1 MLPYGTRETDL
12 FPGPGRQHHLVLWL
26 KNSIVSLHDGA
37 GYWRGQLSRVGR
49 LMASNADCMCLAI
62 LLALA
67 TPAQAD
73 TRTDYLL
80 HCSGCHLSDGSGA
93 PDDVPSLRDDLGR
106 MITAPQG
113 RGYLVRVPGSSQ
125 ALLNDAKL
133 AAVINWVLT
142 EFNSATL
149 ADDFEP
155 LTAEEVKRARS
166 DVLMDPLKF
175 RAEFW
180 R

>member
-1 MLPYGTRETDL
+1 MAR
-12 FPGPGRQHHLVLWL
+12 LVT
-26 KNSIVSLHDGA
+26 SDA
-37 GYWRGQLSRVGR
+37 G
-49 LMASNADCMCLAI
+49 CMCLAI

-80 HCSGCHLSDGSGA
+80 HCGGCHLSDGSGA
-93 PDDVPSLRDDLGR
+93 PDVVPSLRNDLGR
-106 MITAPQG
+106 MITVSQG

-125 ALLNDAKL
+125 ALLNDAEL

>member
-1 MLPYGTRETDL
+1 MTSNAGCMY
-12 FPGPGRQHHLVLWL
+12 LVL
-26 KNSIVSLHDGA
+26 
-37 GYWRGQLSRVGR
+37 
-49 LMASNADCMCLAI
+49 

-67 TPAQAD
+67 APAQAD

-80 HCSGCHLSDGSGA
+80 HCGGCHLSDGSGA

-106 MITAPQG
+106 IITVPEG

-125 ALLNDAKL
+125 AMLDDAEL

-142 EFNSATL
+142 EFSSATL

-155 LTAEEVKRARS
+155 LTAEEVAKARG

-175 RAEFW
+175 RAELW
-180 R
+180 QDYKGG

>member
-1 MLPYGTRETDL
+1 MTS
-12 FPGPGRQHHLVLWL
+12 
-26 KNSIVSLHDGA
+26 N
-37 GYWRGQLSRVGR
+37 VG
-49 LMASNADCMCLAI
+49 LTYLAV

-73 TRTDYLL
+73 IRTDYLL
-80 HCSGCHLSDGSGA
+80 HCGGCHLSDGSGA

-106 MITAPQG
+106 IITVAQG

-125 ALLNDAKL
+125 ALLDDADL

-155 LTAEEVKRARS
+155 LTAEEVKGARR

-175 RAEFW
+175 RAGLW
-180 R
+180 QHYKGG

>member
-1 MLPYGTRETDL
+1 MIL
-12 FPGPGRQHHLVLWL
+12 
-26 KNSIVSLHDGA
+26 NA
-37 GYWRGQLSRVGR
+37 GC
-49 LMASNADCMCLAI
+49 ACLAI

-67 TPAQAD
+67 APAQAD
-73 TRTDYLL
+73 TRADYLL

-93 PDDVPSLRDDLGR
+93 PRTVPSLRDDLGR
-106 MITAPQG
+106 LITVEQG

-125 ALLNDAKL
+125 ALLDDAGL

-155 LTAEEVKRARS
+155 LTAEEVKEARG

-175 RAEFW
+175 RAELW
-180 R
+180 RHYKGS

>member
-1 MLPYGTRETDL
+1 M
-12 FPGPGRQHHLVLWL
+12 FPNAGCTCLVL
-26 KNSIVSLHDGA
+26 
-37 GYWRGQLSRVGR
+37 
-49 LMASNADCMCLAI
+49 

-67 TPAQAD
+67 APAQAD

-80 HCSGCHLSDGSGA
+80 HCGGCHLSDGSGA

-106 MITAPQG
+106 IITVAEG

-125 ALLNDAKL
+125 AMLDDAEL

-155 LTAEEVKRARS
+155 LTAEEVQEARS

-175 RAEFW
+175 RAELW
-180 R
+180 QHYTGS